1 MKADIDSAHDI
12 ADPNE
17 LPAEQSDSIKT
28 PFDAIWNIYSD
39 DLLDIIT
46 TQANITIPANTRG
59 EIHQLPVK
67 RSRMLSVF
75 CYCLVIAGYLAARCT
90 GLRHLTLITSQ
101 FQKQFQE
108 TVFERSLAI
117 FTFEI
122 TPILTMIVITRSDP
136 YLTF

>member
-1 MKADIDSAHDI
+1 MKAIKQVMMNHTSNFLRDRNKRKKRKMKADIDSAHDI

-59 EIHQLPVK
+59 
-67 RSRMLSVF
+67 
-75 CYCLVIAGYLAARCT
+75 
-90 GLRHLTLITSQ
+90 
-101 FQKQFQE
+101 
-108 TVFERSLAI
+108 
-117 FTFEI
+117 
-122 TPILTMIVITRSDP
+122 
-136 YLTF
+136 

>member
-1 MKADIDSAHDI
+1 MKILQIVILLPIKRAEAESDCDIDSAHDI

-59 EIHQLPVK
+59 
-67 RSRMLSVF
+67 
-75 CYCLVIAGYLAARCT
+75 
-90 GLRHLTLITSQ
+90 
-101 FQKQFQE
+101 
-108 TVFERSLAI
+108 
-117 FTFEI
+117 
-122 TPILTMIVITRSDP
+122 
-136 YLTF
+136 